1 MSAAG
6 PGNGRPDPTERKTHS
21 EPHQV
26 EPPDD
31 NFRQRQAAAEGSG
44 GTRDMTPALG
54 TRGQPGSYRR
64 AEEGAGVALH
74 DPHWGDMR
82 WSFLYERGENH
93 YREDGVPGT
102 AERVAAANR
111 RARAGTDV
119 PSAQQGPM
127 MKPAVWTWEIPL
139 YFWLGGIASGS
150 SFVALAC
157 DLSGDSRS
165 AATARKVALAAV
177 APCPVLLIMDLGR
190 PARFLNMLRI
200 FKPRSPMS
208 LGAWCLFAFGN
219 LSGLAV
225 AADVLRLRTPARRIG
240 AVNAGLGAYLGSYT
254 GVLLS
259 ATAVPVWARSKNYLG
274 PIFVATATA
283 TGASAVRLVLVA
295 RGMDEDHPTR
305 KALGRIETGAMAVE
319 LALSTVLER
328 RLGRVG
334 QALGEGA
341 ANRLFEIGKYSV
353 RAGIASRLFSG
364 RRYGTAASH
373 TASALFLLGGL
384 AFRYAWVHAGRAST
398 HDDEAVALTA
408 RGKATRSE
416 GVDR

>member
-1 MSAAG
+1 MSAPEPPNGG
-6 PGNGRPDPTERKTHS
+6 PEGRRTHS
-21 EPHQV
+21 EPHQH

-31 NFRQRQAAAEGSG
+31 NFRQREAAAEGSG
-44 GTRDMTPALG
+44 AARDMTAALG

-93 YREDGVPGT
+93 YRNGDVPGT
-102 AERVAAANR
+102 AEHVAALNR

-119 PSAQQGPM
+119 PSGQQGPM
-127 MKPAVWTWEIPL
+127 MKQAVWTWEIPL

-150 SFVALAC
+150 AFVSLAC
-157 DLSGDSRS
+157 DLSGDAKS

-177 APCPVLLIMDLGR
+177 APCPVLLISDLGR

-219 LSGLAV
+219 TAGLAV
-225 AADVLRLRTPARRIG
+225 AADVLRLRTTARR
-240 AVNAGLGAYLGSYT
+240 LGAMNAALGSYLGSYT
-254 GVLLS
+254 GVLLA
-259 ATAVPVWARSKNYLG
+259 ATAVPVWARSKNFLG
-274 PIFVATATA
+274 PIFIATAAA

-295 RGMDEDHPTR
+295 RGMDADHPTR
-305 KALGRIETGAMAVE
+305 KALGHIETGAMAAE
-319 LALSTVLER
+319 LGLSTVLER
-328 RLGRVG
+328 RLGRLD
-334 QALGEGA
+334 QALGEGSG
-341 ANRLFEIGKYSV
+341 NRLFEVGKYAA
-353 RAGIASRLFSG
+353 RAGIVSRVFAG
-364 RRYGTAASH
+364 RRHGTAASH
-373 TASALFLLGGL
+373 TASALFLIGGL
-384 AFRYAWVHAGRAST
+384 AFRYAWVHAGRSSA

-408 RGKATRSE
+408 RGKATGAE
-416 GVDR
+416 GVD

>member
-1 MSAAG
+1 VTEAG
-6 PGNGRPDPTERKTHS
+6 TGDGQPEPTERQTHS
-21 EPHQV
+21 EPHRA

-31 NFRQRQAAAEGSG
+31 NFRRREGAAGGKG

-82 WSFLYERGENH
+82 WSFLYERGDTR
-93 YREDGVPGT
+93 YRDGDAPGT

-119 PSAQQGPM
+119 PSGQQGPM
-127 MKPAVWTWEIPL
+127 MKPAVWTWEVPL
-139 YFWLGGIASGS
+139 YFWFGGIASGS
-150 SFVALAC
+150 AFVSLAC
-157 DLSGDSRS
+157 DLSGDPKS
-165 AATARKVALAAV
+165 AATARKVALVAA

-208 LGAWCLFAFGN
+208 MGAWCLFAFGN

-225 AADVLRLRTPARRIG
+225 AADILRLGTLARRIG
-240 AVNAGLGAYLGSYT
+240 ALNAGLGAYLGSYG

-259 ATAVPVWARSKNYLG
+259 STAVPVWARSKRYLG
-274 PIFVATATA
+274 PIFVATAAA

-295 RGMDEDHPTR
+295 RGMDDDHPTR
-305 KALGRIETGAMAVE
+305 RALGRIETGAMAAE
-319 LALSTVLER
+319 LGLSTLLER
-328 RLGRVG
+328 RLGRLG
-334 QALGEGA
+334 HALGEGS
-341 ANRLFEIGKYSV
+341 ANRLFELGKYSV
-353 RAGIASRLFSG
+353 RAGIASRLLSG
-364 RRYGTAASH
+364 RRFGIAAGH
-373 TASALFLLGGL
+373 TASGLFLLGGL
-384 AFRYAWVHAGRAST
+384 AFRYAWVHAGRASA

-408 RGKATRSE
+408 RGKATRGE
-416 GVDR
+416 DGG